1 MCEREQ
7 SCLGSSGFC
16 TVCDCTAGILL
27 NSTHINVICLHHFTM
42 LMPSIWL
49 KRFIN
54 MLEDCWDNFRCVVFE
69 LVFSACFMSVALL
82 CSVYKLENELPI
94 SEIH

>member
-1 MCEREQ
+1 
-7 SCLGSSGFC
+7 
-16 TVCDCTAGILL
+16 
-27 NSTHINVICLHHFTM
+27 
-42 LMPSIWL
+42 
-49 KRFIN
+49 

-82 CSVYKLENELPI
+82 CSVYNLENELPI